1 MRAGPSNT
9 RPHSAEKTDYPLF
22 SPARNVVSAFAFCGC
37 TFLKGIF
44 TKNLTWITV
53 RPAGF
58 HVYKKGFATPCPAR
72 TMFVVSRSSEGTMLQ
87 KLNSFR
93 SKLYVYRFEL
103 LMASLL
109 CVFVFNIF
117 FPDNIYG
124 GMAQSIYLPFQLLA
138 GLVLFEFKRRVIWL
152 VVLFGVLLMI
162 CRSLNLFFASSLLA
176 EVLLLYICFFGSVT
190 LEVFRQIAHA
200 QMVGTRMIFAAI
212 CGLMLIAYCGFYLFL
227 AIEFST
233 PGSFNGLGAGENAIN
248 DLFYFSYITILTI
261 GYGDITPHTWI
272 AKNAVVLVGFI
283 AYVYSIVVIATI
295 VGRVQR
301 TPHGAPAGPA
311 TGIPVAQPHPSA
323 HPAAHLAAHQADPH
337 HDGQADPLAKSPTGP
352 QIDPPVASHVDP
364 QTGQHTQ

>member
-1 MRAGPSNT
+1 
-9 RPHSAEKTDYPLF
+9 
-22 SPARNVVSAFAFCGC
+22 
-37 TFLKGIF
+37 
-44 TKNLTWITV
+44 
-53 RPAGF
+53 
-58 HVYKKGFATPCPAR
+58 
-72 TMFVVSRSSEGTMLQ
+72 MLQ

-93 SKLYVYRFEL
+93 SRLYIYRFEL

-138 GLVLFEFKRRVIWL
+138 GLVLFEFKKRVIWL

-190 LEVFRQIAHA
+190 LEVFRQIARA
-200 QMVGTRMIFAAI
+200 QMVSTRMIYAAI

-227 AIEFST
+227 AIEFAN
-233 PGSFNGLGAGENAIN
+233 PGSFNGLGEGENAIN
-248 DLFYFSYITILTI
+248 NLFYFSYITILTI
-261 GYGDITPHTWI
+261 GYGDITPNTWI

-301 TPHGAPAGPA
+301 TPHPSAGQA
-311 TGIPVAQPHPSA
+311 TGIPAATPHSAPHPAA
-323 HPAAHLAAHQADPH
+323 HPAASHQ
-337 HDGQADPLAKSPTGP
+337 QAQASPVTDSSASPLPDSQTKSL
-352 QIDPPVASHVDP
+352 SEP
-364 QTGQHTQ
+364 QTGQQAPQTAPRPPEGEASLHDRT

>member
-1 MRAGPSNT
+1 
-9 RPHSAEKTDYPLF
+9 
-22 SPARNVVSAFAFCGC
+22 
-37 TFLKGIF
+37 
-44 TKNLTWITV
+44 
-53 RPAGF
+53 
-58 HVYKKGFATPCPAR
+58 
-72 TMFVVSRSSEGTMLQ
+72 MLQ

-93 SKLYVYRFEL
+93 SRLYIYRFEL

-138 GLVLFEFKRRVIWL
+138 GLVLFEFKKRVIWL

-190 LEVFRQIAHA
+190 LEVFRQIARA
-200 QMVGTRMIFAAI
+200 QMVSTRMVYAAI

-227 AIEFST
+227 AIEFAN
-233 PGSFNGLGAGENAIN
+233 PGSFNGLGEGENAIN
-248 DLFYFSYITILTI
+248 NLFYFSYITILTI
-261 GYGDITPHTWI
+261 GYGDITPNTWI

-301 TPHGAPAGPA
+301 TPHPSPAGHATGMPAAPPHPAPHPAASHQQAQAGPA
-311 TGIPVAQPHPSA
+311 TDSPASPLPDSQTKTLSA
-323 HPAAHLAAHQADPH
+323 
-337 HDGQADPLAKSPTGP
+337 
-352 QIDPPVASHVDP
+352 P
-364 QTGQHTQ
+364 QTGQQAPQTAPRVTEGEAPLRDRT